1 MTRTVF
7 LLLSLF
13 VTAKAGAQC
22 ASESNIYTFTY
33 NGKNYEVVKENKTW
47 TLAAACA
54 VERGGYLAEINDAAE
69 NSAIYSELSSNAG
82 ITASNTVAPDGGGA
96 SYLWIGGN
104 DLASEGVWIWDGAN
118 TGSGPQF
125 WQGTSSGNP
134 VGGLYNNWG
143 NEPDNWNEQDGLGLA
158 ISDWPYGVASQWND
172 VDDGNTLYFVIE
184 HDSST
189 SVNENSQSFLIS
201 PNPTENKL
209 VITANGVEKIDLTD
223 QNGSRVISINEAQ
236 EENTTVDLS
245 DLQSGVYLLRLEMKD
260 GSVVIERVVRL

>member
-189 SVNENSQSFLIS
+189 YLKEGSNSIEIG
-201 PNPTENKL
+201 PNPTNDFIRVMGPNLKNASILNGTGSL
-209 VITANGVEKIDLTD
+209 VKQCIELNDNLIDM
-223 QNGSRVISINEAQ
+223 
-236 EENTTVDLS
+236 S
-245 DLQSGVYLLRLEMKD
+245 DLNEGIYLLRLELTD
-260 GSVVIERVVRL
+260 GRVMIERVIRN